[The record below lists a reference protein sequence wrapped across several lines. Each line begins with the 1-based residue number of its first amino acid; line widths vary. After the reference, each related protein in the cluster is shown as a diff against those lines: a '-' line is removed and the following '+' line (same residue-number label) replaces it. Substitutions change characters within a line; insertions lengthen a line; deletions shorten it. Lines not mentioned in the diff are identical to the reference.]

1 MLSVS
6 WISALMILP
15 VFTSITDQVDTLM
28 TNGINDQLDM
38 GGLGKQTISTAGLL
52 FTLWFSAIFAI
63 KGRGALMN
71 GIQDFFKSVI
81 DRVSSYTGTR
91 STGRNKGAEALS
103 QMNNADKAG
112 YQNNLDRMT
121 APISKSRDALSNIPA
136 AAMGYGAGKFD
147 DAVSSIKERV
157 QMLDVLA

>member
-1 MLSVS
+1 
-6 WISALMILP
+6 
-15 VFTSITDQVDTLM
+15 
-28 TNGINDQLDM
+28 
-38 GGLGKQTISTAGLL
+38 
-52 FTLWFSAIFAI
+52 
-63 KGRGALMN
+63 MN

-103 QMNNADKAG
+103 QINNADKAG

-147 DAVSSIKERV
+147 DAVSSIKEKGAEAGRAG
-157 QMLDVLA
+157 LGKAKETANNLKIE